1 MGMSLKSRLVLR
13 CLLVLI
19 IAATLLFIPAGTLS
33 FWQGWVYMAIFFI
46 PMLLASVYFY
56 KRDPQLVERRM
67 QTKEKVRAQ
76 KVIIRLANLVFFSA
90 FFLPGLDHR
99 LGWSQVPLWLT
110 VLSQVIALAGYL
122 MTFWVMQVNS
132 FASRIIE
139 IQPGQKVISTGPY
152 RIVRHP
158 MYLGAIVMFLFTPL
172 ALGSYWALPAF
183 ALIIPVIVLR
193 LLNEEK
199 VLRRELSGYPE
210 YCLRTRFHLVPGIW

>member
-1 MGMSLKSRLVLR
+1 MATSLKSRLVLR
-13 CLLVLI
+13 CVFALF
-19 IAATLLFIPAGTLS
+19 IAAALLFIPAGTLNY
-33 FWQGWVYMAIFFI
+33 WQGWAYIAMFFI
-46 PMLLASVYFY
+46 PMLVTSVYFY
-56 KRDPQLVERRM
+56 KRDPQLIERRM
-67 QTKEKVRAQ
+67 QMKEKVREQ
-76 KVIIRLANLVFFSA
+76 KVIIRLANLVFFGA
-90 FFLPGLDHR
+90 FFIPGLDHR
-99 LGWSQVPLWLT
+99 FGWSHVPLWLT

-122 MTFWVMQVNS
+122 MSFWVMQVNS

-172 ALGSYWALPAF
+172 ALGSYRALPAF

>member
-1 MGMSLKSRLVLR
+1 MAMSLKSRLVLR
-13 CLLVLI
+13 CLFALI

-33 FWQGWVYMAIFFI
+33 FWQGWAYIAMFFI
-46 PMLLASVYFY
+46 PMLLASGYFY
-56 KRDPQLVERRM
+56 KRDPQLIERRM
-67 QTKEKVRAQ
+67 QTKEKVREQ
-76 KVIIRLANLVFFSA
+76 KVITRLANLVFFSA

-99 LGWSQVPLWLT
+99 LGWSHVPLWLT

-139 IQPGQKVISTGPY
+139 VQAGQKVISTGPY

-172 ALGSYWALPAF
+172 ALGS
-183 ALIIPVIVLR
+183 
-193 LLNEEK
+193 
-199 VLRRELSGYPE
+199 
-210 YCLRTRFHLVPGIW
+210 